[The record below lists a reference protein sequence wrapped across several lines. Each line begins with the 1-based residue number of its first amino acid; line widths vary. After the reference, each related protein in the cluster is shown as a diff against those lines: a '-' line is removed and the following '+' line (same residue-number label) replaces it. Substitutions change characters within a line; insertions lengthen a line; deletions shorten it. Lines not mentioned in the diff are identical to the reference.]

1 MQVGFNMIW
10 LLIIK
15 NRFDKNENNFNFE
28 AFTTKKEAE
37 KAYKKHAEQHQKNY
51 LRKIVK
57 TDYNRNQT
65 RYIRNFARC
74 GEIFERPINES
85 GRFSYSRYTV
95 DHSAE
100 IIADLV
106 GLGIPRSQIKT
117 GNDAPKG
124 GKLGNF
130 IICKVSKKCKFF
142 KITLLA
148 ILADWLN
155 FEKVTR

>member
-1 MQVGFNMIW
+1 MWI
-10 LLIIK
+10 LILK
-15 NRFDKNENNFNFE
+15 NRFDKNEKKFNFE
-28 AFTTKKEAE
+28 AFTTKKEVE
-37 KAYKKHAEQHQKNY
+37 KAFKKHAEKHQKNY
-51 LRKIVK
+51 LRKILK
-57 TDYNRNQT
+57 TSYNRTQVK
-65 RYIRNFARC
+65 YICDFARC

-85 GRFSYSRYTV
+85 GSFSFSRYTV
-95 DHSAE
+95 DHTAK

-130 IICKVSKKCKFF
+130 IICKYSKRCKFF
-142 KITLLA
+142 KTTLPA

-155 FEKVTR
+155 FEEVQK